1 MDIDKDIIKRW
12 LQQRANYPTENTCPF
27 THLFGDKGRRGSND
41 YCLDRFCGPI
51 FPEWCKIEEDRRCI
65 DGFIADCP
73 CKSLSNKYVKKK
85 FRKWLKE

>member
-1 MDIDKDIIKRW
+1 VNIEKDAIKRW
-12 LQQRANYPTENTCPF
+12 LQRRSGYSIKNTCPF
-27 THLFGDKGRRGSND
+27 TPLFVGSARLGDTR